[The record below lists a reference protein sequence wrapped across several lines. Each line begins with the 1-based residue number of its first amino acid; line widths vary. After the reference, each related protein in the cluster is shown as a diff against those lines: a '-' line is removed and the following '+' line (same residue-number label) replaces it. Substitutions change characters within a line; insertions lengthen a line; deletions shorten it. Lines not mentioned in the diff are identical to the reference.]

1 MILDDLDAFE
11 TRAELADMLKTLF
24 DKVSPHEELDARAV
38 RAASGEYDR
47 PLWDRLNQEVGV
59 ITLTVPEELGG
70 SGATVAETAVV
81 LELIGRR
88 AAGIPFLGAFL
99 TTEALVRSGASA
111 ALDRWLEPLMSGAT
125 IGAVAWGGSLTA
137 ARSASGW
144 AIGGEVTPVIDGYH
158 ADLLVVPASAADGE
172 RWFAVDLTGR
182 CNRRRVETLDLTRDV
197 TALDLFDAP
206 AVPLTEPGDG
216 ALGRVLHDLATL
228 ALAVEQLGV
237 AEQAVADAVE
247 YAKLREQ
254 FGRTIGSFQAL
265 KHRLVDMLVATEL
278 AEAAVLDVADA
289 DRFDDADLAERA
301 ASARVLA
308 GRAAMFAAEEA
319 IQIHGGIGFTWEH
332 PLHHHFRRAKTDQLL
347 FQDHAVHVDTVA
359 HAMLGRARATSV

>member
-11 TRAELADMLKTLF
+11 TRAELADVLKTLF
-24 DKVSPHEELDARAV
+24 DKVSPHEELVARAD
-38 RAASGEYDR
+38 RAASGEFDR

-137 ARSASGW
+137 ARSNSGW

-265 KHRLVDMLVATEL
+265 KHLLADMATETDL
-278 AEAAVLDVADA
+278 ARSLVEHALWVAAERPADLSEAAAMAILGAS
-289 DRFDDADLAERA
+289 RA
-301 ASARVLA
+301 AVFSSAENV
-308 GRAAMFAAEEA
+308 
-319 IQIHGGIGFTWEH
+319 QVHGGIGFTWEH
-332 PLHHHFRRAKTDQLL
+332 PAHLYFRKARSNEVILSSRAEYADRILT
-347 FQDHAVHVDTVA
+347 
-359 HAMLGRARATSV
+359 ARGATP